1 MGFSHLKGPD
11 GRYLPFCLSPLPY
24 YLRKDN
30 TSDTVIKYQIRARTC
45 FHKLEIP
52 MVDKQTLERVM
63 LLTIQSDNG
72 CVGFD
77 EE

>member
-11 GRYLPFCLSPLPY
+11 GRCLAFCLSPLPY
-24 YLRKDN
+24 HIRKN
-30 TSDTVIKYQIRARTC
+30 SDPGAVIGYQIRAHTC

-52 MVDKQTLERVM
+52 MIDQDSLEKVM
-63 LLTIQSDNG
+63 LSTILSDNG
-72 CVGFD
+72 CFGFD